1 MEVIPIRNRIYSILI
16 TLCLCLG
23 MVSMTAARVN
33 AENTR
38 ITDPD
43 AVCGSDYT
51 TSPALA
57 RKLDDIFNGSAGI
70 YWDSACT
77 NEVDTTLGTS
87 PVRNNGVY
95 MFVNPTGGSANNIGT
110 SCFIYANGV
119 YYTLFGESTGSGM
132 GENSEN
138 LRLSG
143 TGSRSLTYRN
153 LKAWGVRQG
162 VGALI
167 RASGHSM
174 IVLGYDEETLTILDG
189 NSNGRGL
196 VSISEKNWDQCGEY
210 VEYIIQPTDS
220 HYEDLYT
227 WGMCGEESFWS
238 VDEQGTLTIS
248 GSGSIAYPGW
258 DSYRDSIRK
267 VVIRD
272 GGNRIGSGVFYSCQN
287 LNTIVFQSAAPVFE
301 DGALL
306 GVNAEIYYPGPEEGW
321 TQDFLRDYGGEP
333 VWIPYGTTELK
344 ITQQPALAE
353 SLISDMPDVTIA
365 AEGADL
371 CYNWYVKNAGD
382 DLYLK
387 SNCTE
392 PVYRAQAGTAAD
404 QQVICVVTDR
414 YGNFL
419 ISDSVLIPLCG
430 EDHSQTC
437 R

>member
-132 GENSEN
+132 GENSES
-138 LRLSG
+138 LSLSG
-143 TGSRSLTYRN
+143 TGSRSLTYNN
-153 LKAWGVRQG
+153 LKTWGVRQG

-196 VSISEKNWDQCGEY
+196 VSISEKTWDEYGGY

-227 WGMCGEESFWS
+227 WGMCGEETFWS
-238 VDEQGTLTIS
+238 VDAQGTLTIS

-258 DSYRDSIRK
+258 EDYSDNIRK
-267 VVIRD
+267 VAIRD
-272 GGNRIGSGVFYSCQN
+272 GSNRIGSGIFNSCPN
-287 LNTIVFQSAAPVFE
+287 IETIVFYGAAPIFE

-306 GVNAEIYYPGPEEGW
+306 GVNAEVYYPGPEEGW
-321 TQDFLRDYGGEP
+321 TQDFLGNYGGNP
-333 VWIPYGTTELK
+333 VWIPYGMAELK
-344 ITQQPALAE
+344 ITAQPALTE
-353 SLISDMPDVTIA
+353 SLISDTLDVTIS
-365 AEGADL
+365 AEGDDL
-371 CYNWYVKNAGD
+371 TYSWYVKNAGD
-382 DLYLK
+382 DLYFK
-387 SNCTE
+387 STCTE
-392 PVYRAQAGTAAD
+392 PVYRAQADSTTD
-404 QQVICVVTDR
+404 QQVVCVVNDR

-419 ISDSVLIPLCG
+419 ISDSVLISLCG

>member
-70 YWDSACT
+70 FWDSACT

-132 GENSEN
+132 GENSES
-138 LRLSG
+138 LSLSG
-143 TGSRSLTYRN
+143 TGSRSLTYNN
-153 LKAWGVRQG
+153 LKTWGVRQG

-196 VSISEKNWDQCGEY
+196 VSISEKTWDEYGGY

-220 HYEDLYT
+220 HYEELYT
-227 WGMCGEESFWS
+227 WGMCGEETFWS
-238 VDEQGTLTIS
+238 VDAQGTLTIS

-258 DSYRDSIRK
+258 EDYSDNIRK
-267 VVIRD
+267 VAIRD
-272 GGNRIGSGVFYSCQN
+272 GSNRIGSGIFNSCPN
-287 LNTIVFQSAAPVFE
+287 IETIVFYGAAPIFE

-306 GVNAEIYYPGPEEGW
+306 GVNAEVYYPGPEEGW
-321 TQDFLRDYGGEP
+321 TQDFLGNYGGNP
-333 VWIPYGTTELK
+333 VWIPYGMAELK
-344 ITQQPALAE
+344 ITAQPALTE
-353 SLISDMPDVTIA
+353 SLISDTLDVTIS
-365 AEGADL
+365 AEGDDL
-371 CYNWYVKNAGD
+371 TYSWYVKNAGD
-382 DLYLK
+382 DLYFK
-387 SNCTE
+387 STCTE
-392 PVYRAQAGTAAD
+392 PVYRAQADSTTD
-404 QQVICVVTDR
+404 HQVVCVVNDR

-419 ISDSVLIPLCG
+419 ISDSVLISLCG

>member
-1 MEVIPIRNRIYSILI
+1 MRKRFYSFLI
-16 TLCLCLG
+16 ALCLCLG
-23 MVSMTAARVN
+23 IVPLTAARVN
-33 AENTR
+33 AEDTR
-38 ITDPD
+38 ITDPN
-43 AVCGSDYT
+43 AVRGSDYT

-57 RKLDDIFNGSAGI
+57 EKLDAIFDGNAGV

-77 NEVDTTLGTS
+77 DEVDTTLGTS

-95 MFVNPTGGSANNIGT
+95 MYVNPTDGSAKNIGT

-132 GENSEN
+132 GENSES
-138 LRLSG
+138 LSLSG
-143 TGSRSLTYRN
+143 TGSRSLTYNN
-153 LKAWGVRQG
+153 LKTWGVRQG

-196 VSISEKNWDQCGEY
+196 VSISEKTWDEYGGY

-220 HYEDLYT
+220 HYEELYT
-227 WGMCGEESFWS
+227 WGMCGEETFWS
-238 VDEQGTLTIS
+238 VDAQGTLTIS

-258 DSYRDSIRK
+258 EDYSDNIRK
-267 VVIRD
+267 VAIRD
-272 GGNRIGSGVFYSCQN
+272 GSNRIGSGIFYSCPN
-287 LNTIVFQSAAPVFE
+287 IETIVFYGAAPIFE

-306 GVNAEIYYPGPEEGW
+306 GVNAEVYYPGPEEGW
-321 TQDFLRDYGGEP
+321 TQDFLGNYGGNP
-333 VWIPYGTTELK
+333 VWIPYGMAELK
-344 ITQQPALAE
+344 ITAQPALTE
-353 SLISDMPDVTIA
+353 SLISDTLDVTIS
-365 AEGADL
+365 AEGDDVS
-371 CYNWYVKNAGD
+371 YSWYVKNAGD
-382 DLYLK
+382 DLYFK
-387 SNCTE
+387 STCTE
-392 PVYRAQAGTAAD
+392 PVYRAQADSTTD
-404 QQVICVVTDR
+404 QQVVCVVNDR

>member
-132 GENSEN
+132 GENSES
-138 LRLSG
+138 LSLSG
-143 TGSRSLTYRN
+143 TGSRSLTYNN
-153 LKAWGVRQG
+153 LKTWGVRQG

-196 VSISEKNWDQCGEY
+196 VSISEKTWDEYGGY

-220 HYEDLYT
+220 HYEELYT
-227 WGMCGEESFWS
+227 WGMCGEETFWS
-238 VDEQGTLTIS
+238 VDAQGTLTIS

-258 DSYRDSIRK
+258 EDYSDNIRK
-267 VVIRD
+267 VAIRD
-272 GGNRIGSGVFYSCQN
+272 GSNRIGSGIFNSCPN
-287 LNTIVFQSAAPVFE
+287 IETIVFYGAAPIFE

-306 GVNAEIYYPGPEEGW
+306 GVNAEVYYPGPEEGW
-321 TQDFLRDYGGEP
+321 TQDFLGNYGGNP
-333 VWIPYGTTELK
+333 VWIPYGMAELK
-344 ITQQPALAE
+344 ITAQPALTE
-353 SLISDMPDVTIA
+353 SLISDTLDVTIS
-365 AEGADL
+365 AEGDDL
-371 CYNWYVKNAGD
+371 TYSWYVKIVGD
-382 DLYLK
+382 DLYFK
-387 SNCTE
+387 STCTE
-392 PVYRAQAGTAAD
+392 PVYRAQADSTTD
-404 QQVICVVTDR
+404 QQVVCVVNDR

-419 ISDSVLIPLCG
+419 ISDSVLISLCG